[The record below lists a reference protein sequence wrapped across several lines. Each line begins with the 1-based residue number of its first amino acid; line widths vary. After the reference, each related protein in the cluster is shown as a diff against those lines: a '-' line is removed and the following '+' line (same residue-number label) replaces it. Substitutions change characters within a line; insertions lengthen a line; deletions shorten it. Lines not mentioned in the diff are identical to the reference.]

1 MIKVEGSFDN
11 QPASLAELKVTA
23 AHEWGHRL
31 VGKARGAIVNITS
44 VVRSGSTLGYNII
57 APNPS
62 RGIKE
67 QFLDSLVSFFGGE
80 AAEEAIGHTDQRGC
94 GSDIFQA
101 WRQAEL
107 ISRFFYNGSVAAGDI
122 ISWGRSTA
130 RSIVYDYGINHLK
143 DRALGLME
151 RQAIV

>member
-1 MIKVEGSFDN
+1 MKVEGSFDN
-11 QPASLAELKVTA
+11 QPAALAELKVTA
-23 AHEWGHRL
+23 AHEWGHRV
-31 VGKARGAIVNITS
+31 VGKAREMIVNITS
-44 VVRSGSTLGYNII
+44 VIRDGSTLGYNIL

-67 QFLDSLVSFFGGE
+67 QFLDGLIAFLGGE
-80 AAEEAIGHTDQRGC
+80 AAEEAIGHRDHSGC

-107 ISRFFYNGSVAAGDI
+107 ISRVFYVGQVAAGDAI
-122 ISWGRSTA
+122 AWDRSTA

-151 RQAIV
+151 RQVVL